1 VRSWEIDVESRIYNG
16 LKVQVEFADPPVSMT
31 GTILH
36 VDSQTLVVS
45 LTHDKDGDV
54 STTSRNSAADV
65 QVSATADD
73 ALYRF
78 RSTLLHSSGLLLHL
92 SPPGEVR
99 RVQRREDVRQPCL
112 FDVELILPKGERTPV
127 KRERATAVNISC
139 GGLLIVFSGCLEA
152 EDAVELSMTLSRGES
167 PIHVAARVVRSEP
180 FSHLGQK
187 QSRVALRMIGLQRAD
202 DRRLRQFITKCQVK
216 TRIGTV

>member
-1 VRSWEIDVESRIYNG
+1 MENKICNG

-31 GTILH
+31 GTILR

-54 STTSRNSAADV
+54 SRTSRNSAGDV

-92 SPPGEVR
+92 SPPGEVH

-112 FDVELILPKGERTPV
+112 VDVELILPNRDRTPV

-139 GGLLIVFSGCLEA
+139 GGLLIVFNGRLAA
-152 EDAVELSMTLSRGES
+152 EEAVELSMHLARGEP
-167 PIHVAARVVRSEP
+167 PIHVTARVVRTEP
-180 FSHLGQK
+180 FSHLGQH
-187 QSRVALRMIGLQRAD
+187 QSRVALRLTGLQRAD
-202 DRRLRQFITKCQVK
+202 ERRLRQFITKCQVK
-216 TRIGTV
+216 TRHGSR

>member
-1 VRSWEIDVESRIYNG
+1 MESKICNG
-16 LKVQVEFADPPVSMT
+16 LKVQVEFADPPVSMI
-31 GTILH
+31 GTI
-36 VDSQTLVVS
+36 VRIDSQTLVVS
-45 LTHDKDGDV
+45 LTHDKDGGV
-54 STTSRNSAADV
+54 STTSRNSARDV

-139 GGLLIVFSGCLEA
+139 GGLLIVFSGRLEA

-167 PIHVAARVVRSEP
+167 PIHAAARVVRSES
-180 FSHLGQK
+180 FRHLGQN
-187 QSRVALRMIGLQRAD
+187 QSRIALRMMALQRAD
-202 DRRLRQFITKCQVK
+202 ERKLRQFITKCQVK

>member
-1 VRSWEIDVESRIYNG
+1 MENKICNG

-54 STTSRNSAADV
+54 STTSRNSAGDV
-65 QVSATADD
+65 QVSTTADD

-112 FDVELILPKGERTPV
+112 VDVELSIQNGERTPV
-127 KRERATAVNISC
+127 RREQATAVNISC
-139 GGLLIVFSGCLEA
+139 GGLLIVFSGRLEMK
-152 EDAVELSMTLSRGES
+152 EAVELSMTLSRGES
-167 PIHVAARVVRSEP
+167 PIHVAARVVRTEP
-180 FSHLGQK
+180 FSHLGRN

-202 DRRLRQFITKCQVK
+202 ERKLKQFITKCQVK
-216 TRIGTV
+216 TRHGSR

>member
-1 VRSWEIDVESRIYNG
+1 MENKICNG
-16 LKVQVEFADPPVSMT
+16 LKVQVEFADPPISMI
-31 GTILH
+31 GTILR

-45 LTHDKDGDV
+45 LSYDKDGDV
-54 STTSRNSAADV
+54 STTSRNSAGDV

-73 ALYRF
+73 ALYCF

-112 FDVELILPKGERTPV
+112 FDVELILPKGGRMPV

-139 GGLLIVFSGCLEA
+139 GGLLIVFSGRLEA

-167 PIHVAARVVRSEP
+167 PIHVAARVVRSES
-180 FSHLGQK
+180 FSHLGQT
-187 QSRVALRMIGLQRAD
+187 QNRVALRMMALQRAD
-202 DRRLRQFITKCQVK
+202 ERRLRQFITKCQVK
-216 TRIGTV
+216 TRTGMV